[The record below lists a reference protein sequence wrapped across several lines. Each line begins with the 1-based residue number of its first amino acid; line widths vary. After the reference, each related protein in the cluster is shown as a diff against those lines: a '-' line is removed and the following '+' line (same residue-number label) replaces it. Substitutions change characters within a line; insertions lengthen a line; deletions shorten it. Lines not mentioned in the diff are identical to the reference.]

1 MIIVNKYKRIKQ
13 KIVIVL
19 KLIFKKKNKHNKEMN
34 NKIIKVRLIN
44 NNINRVIKE
53 ILMMKMIKM
62 KIKNRKFQN
71 KKKQKKQMKMNS

>member
-1 MIIVNKYKRIKQ
+1 MIIVNKYKRIKW

-34 NKIIKVRLIN
+34 NKIIKVKLIN
-44 NNINRVIKE
+44 NNINMVIKE

-62 KIKNRKFQN
+62 KIKNRKF
-71 KKKQKKQMKMNS
+71 

>member
-1 MIIVNKYKRIKQ
+1 MIIVNKYKSIKY

-34 NKIIKVRLIN
+34 NKIIKVKLIN
-44 NNINRVIKE
+44 NNINRVTKE

-62 KIKNRKFQN
+62 KIKNRKF
-71 KKKQKKQMKMNS
+71 

>member
-1 MIIVNKYKRIKQ
+1 MIIVNKYKRIKW

-34 NKIIKVRLIN
+34 NKIIKVKLIN

-62 KIKNRKFQN
+62 KIKNRKF
-71 KKKQKKQMKMNS
+71 

>member
-1 MIIVNKYKRIKQ
+1 MITVNKYKRIKW

-34 NKIIKVRLIN
+34 NKMIKVKLIN

-62 KIKNRKFQN
+62 KIKNRKF
-71 KKKQKKQMKMNS
+71 

>member
-1 MIIVNKYKRIKQ
+1 MIIVNKYKRIKW

-34 NKIIKVRLIN
+34 NKMIKVKLIN

-62 KIKNRKFQN
+62 KIKNRKF
-71 KKKQKKQMKMNS
+71 